1 MHTGIKI
8 LKTSLLI
15 VIGIVLSG
23 LLINFIVNGNLWLGL
38 AVDIIIGIPAIWS
51 ILWLS
56 RHLESL
62 VSANCHN
69 KRIDAYTHKMQYMEG
84 STDDFSNPIERMFL
98 SRLIVRNR
106 LIIKA
111 EGVSREMRL
120 EEGKIRPDKE
130 LLDKLNKEWLE
141 LGQKAENIMYWGENA
156 TSEEERTYERL
167 LDSFNRMSEADK
179 IGIVLSEKE
188 VRGVRE
194 CDVKDFS
201 IGYKSINGL
210 NISTLC
216 LSDYQD
222 KTKVFIL
229 PQFIIVVSHQNEID
243 AFDINTVLDKDSFKG
258 YELYP
263 LDYLNLQCKRFR
275 YRVTD
280 NIVPSDSKLLG
291 YTYKHINKDGSRDC
305 RYSDNPS
312 VPLVE
317 MAQLSET
324 RFGLTLWISRADD
337 AMQFCQ
343 NYEYLCSLPT
353 RNHIENNDP
362 PKDSPETS
370 ERPGTTPKKPS
381 VKSQNT
387 ERHPVKSSTQQLN
400 DLVGLNTVKK
410 EFETINNFARIQTM
424 RASQGLKCSPVSYH
438 CVFTGNPG
446 TGKTTAARILA
457 DIFRENGVL
466 KKGHLIETDRAG
478 LVAEYVGQTAIKTN
492 KIIDSALD
500 GVLFIDEAYTL
511 ISGSKNDFGNEA
523 IATLLKRMEDD
534 RDRLV
539 VVLAGYSDEMKQFIS
554 SNPGL
559 ESRFTR
565 YIDFPDYT
573 EEELYDIFSR
583 MLVSQGYKI
592 DVPGEAAVKLLI
604 HQRYIHK
611 DENFGNARFV
621 RNLFESIMMNQA
633 NRLATQ
639 KAVTND
645 DLQLINDMDVVPL
658 FK

>member
-1 MHTGIKI
+1 MYTGIKI
-8 LKTSLLI
+8 LKTVLLTL
-15 VIGIVLSG
+15 IGITLSG

-56 RHLESL
+56 RYLESL
-62 VSANCHN
+62 VSANYHN
-69 KRIDAYTHKMQYMEG
+69 KKINSYTHKMQYMETG
-84 STDDFSNPIERMFL
+84 KEKFSDPTEQAFL
-98 SRLIVRNR
+98 SRLIIRNK

-111 EGVSREMRL
+111 EGISREMRL
-120 EEGKIRPDKE
+120 EEGKLKPDKD
-130 LLDKLNKEWLE
+130 LLNRLNKESLE
-141 LGQKAENIMYWGENA
+141 VTQQAEKIMLWGENA
-156 TSEEERTYERL
+156 CSEEERAFEL
-167 LDSFNRMSEADK
+167 LRDSYNRMSESAK
-179 IGIVLSEKE
+179 IGFVLSETE
-188 VRGVRE
+188 VRGVLE
-194 CDVKDFS
+194 CDVKDCS
-201 IGYKSINGL
+201 IGYNSINGL
-210 NISTLC
+210 NISALC
-216 LSDYQD
+216 LSDYHGMR
-222 KTKVFIL
+222 KIFIL
-229 PQFIIVVSHQNEID
+229 PQFIIVVSHQNDID
-243 AFDINTVLDKDSFKG
+243 AFDIDTILNKDLFKG
-258 YELYP
+258 YEVYP
-263 LDYLNLQCKRFR
+263 LNYLNLKCKKFK
-275 YRVTD
+275 YRITD

-291 YTYKHINKDGSRDC
+291 YSYKHINKDGSRDC

-317 MAQLSET
+317 MAQLSES
-324 RFGLTLWISRADD
+324 RFGLTFWISRADD
-337 AMQFCQ
+337 AMQFCH
-343 NYEYLCSLPT
+343 NYESLYSLQLKNSKEDKSAPFNSSKT
-353 RNHIENNDP
+353 VKR
-362 PKDSPETS
+362 PET
-370 ERPGTTPKKPS
+370 TIKKPS
-381 VKSQNT
+381 AAKIVP
-387 ERHPVKSSTQQLN
+387 EHHAKSSAQQLSG
-400 DLVGLNTVKK
+400 LVGLNSVKK
-410 EFETINNFARIQTM
+410 EFETINNFARIQSL

-457 DIFRENGVL
+457 DIFKENGVL
-466 KKGHLIETDRAG
+466 QKGHLIETDRAG

-492 KIIDSALD
+492 NIINSALD

-573 EEELYDIFSR
+573 EDELYEIFST
-583 MLVSQGYKI
+583 MVNSHGYKI
-592 DVPGEAAVKLLI
+592 DVLGEEAVKLLI
-604 HQRYIHK
+604 HQRYINK

-621 RNLFESIMMNQA
+621 RNIFESIMMNQA
-633 NRLATQ
+633 NRLSTQ
-639 KAVTND
+639 KDITSH